1 MLCCLG
7 LRERKGAELIAC
19 PTRGRL
25 QVDLFELVQQVKRT
39 LDQDVEL
46 PMKVAVMGCVVN
58 GPGEAEGADVAVFAG
73 DRRGIIYVQGEKV
86 ANVPEEEIL
95 DRLRAECLDFQE
107 KVRRGEA
114 KAWGEKKVD
123 IVPPDPI
130 GDLGSG
136 IEKNPRGSRRKTNH
150 RPDLMRRAFSLVE
163 LLVTLAVIGVLVA
176 LLLPALSSAQR
187 SSKKRAESNAIRALH
202 TAFEQYATRSQD
214 ACLPGHLDSAVV
226 NRWNLENFWP
236 GGAPHVAHRFGLLA
250 KSTPAFL
257 GQSIA
262 TPVAWL
268 RGR

>member
-1 MLCCLG
+1 M
-7 LRERKGAELIAC
+7 
-19 PTRGRL
+19 
-25 QVDLFELVQQVKRT
+25 QQVKRT

-114 KAWGEKKVD
+114 KLGEKKVD

-136 IEKNPRGSRRKTNH
+136 IEKI
-150 RPDLMRRAFSLVE
+150 RARACPKNQPSAGLDATCIRFIE
-163 LLVTLAVIGVLVA
+163 LLVTLAVIRGLGCLVA
-176 LLLPALSSAQR
+176 SRPQFSPTQF
-187 SSKKRAESNAIRALH
+187 KKRCGKQRDSPPH

-236 GGAPHVAHRFGLLA
+236 VLPCCPPIWATGLSA
-250 KSTPAFL
+250 PAFT

-262 TPVAWL
+262 TPAAWL